1 MSVRKQLA
9 AAFCLL
15 LIPVAVVFGAP
26 NNTDFDDYKLGAGD
40 RILISVYDEEDLTV
54 EVLLSDSGVIS
65 YPFLGDL
72 KVTGLT
78 LSRLEYLIHSG
89 LKGRYL
95 LRPNVTV
102 SILEY
107 RPFFIYGEV
116 HKPGGYAFQPG
127 LTISK
132 AVALAEGFTA
142 RASDDKIYV
151 IRVNSDEERV
161 KVNLNTFLLPGD
173 VVTIEQSFF

>member
-1 MSVRKQLA
+1 MLLVPTALA
-9 AAFCLL
+9 F
-15 LIPVAVVFGAP
+15 AVGTNPGFE
-26 NNTDFDDYKLGAGD
+26 NYKLGAGD
-40 RILISVYDEEDLTV
+40 KILISVYDEQDLTV

-78 LSRLEYLIHSG
+78 LSELEGVILRG

-116 HKPGGYAFQPG
+116 HRPGGYAFQPG
-127 LTISK
+127 LTVSK
-132 AVALAEGFTA
+132 AVALAEGFTE
-142 RASDDKIYV
+142 RASDNKIFV
-151 IRVNSDEERV
+151 VRGDDASNNAVNVE
-161 KVNLNTFLLPGD
+161 LNTLLRPGD